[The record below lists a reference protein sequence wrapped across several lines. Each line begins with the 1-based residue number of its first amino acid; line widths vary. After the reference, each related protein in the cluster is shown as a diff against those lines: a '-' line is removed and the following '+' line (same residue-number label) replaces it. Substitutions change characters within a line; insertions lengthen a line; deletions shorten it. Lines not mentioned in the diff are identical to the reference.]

1 MSYPIN
7 YPTPQGANIQIFYAP
22 GGPVN
27 VGSSSQFNSSP
38 TSWVKP
44 QGASFVWF
52 TLIGPGGTGD
62 GTPAGGGSGA
72 VTNCMMPAFLIPDEL
87 VVQVGCGQQYSVNA
101 SNTYIYYRGKDNT
114 MYELL
119 RANGASL
126 SGYGQASSSNY
137 FSAAGFFQS
146 MAGEP
151 GVSGTVSP
159 ASYTFLS
166 AGTTSAT
173 ITANYGYSSNTT
185 STGYFQFQPIIV
197 GVGAD
202 STGGVPKKAGIGCG
216 SGNGVPSGTGGDGLA
231 VIISW

>member
-27 VGSSSQFNSSP
+27 VGLSNQFNSSP

-87 VVQVGCGQQYSVNA
+87 VVQVGCGQQSGVIA
-101 SNTYIYYRGKDNT
+101 SNTYIYYRGKGNT

-119 RANGASL
+119 RANGGNL

-166 AGTTSAT
+166 GGTTSGL
-173 ITANYGYSSNTT
+173 ITANYGYSSDTT
-185 STGYFQFQPIIV
+185 SRGYFQFQPIIV

-202 STGGVPKKAGIGCG
+202 ATGSPPKKAGIGCG
-216 SGNGVPSGTGGDGLA
+216 SGNNGGTGGDGLA